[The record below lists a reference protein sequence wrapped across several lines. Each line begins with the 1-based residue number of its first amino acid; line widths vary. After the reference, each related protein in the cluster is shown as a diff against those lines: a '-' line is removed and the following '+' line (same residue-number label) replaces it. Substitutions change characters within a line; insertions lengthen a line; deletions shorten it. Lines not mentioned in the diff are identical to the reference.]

1 MTRYIYQKI
10 GKEYLKKRRNIMNSR
25 IPLGILLSLAIFASC
40 LAAAQ
45 EGTFGTK
52 VKSGDPD
59 VGLPLSE
66 FAPIGGV
73 VPGGADFQ
81 WNAYISYW
89 DVGVTPG
96 IFDDQD
102 VVYLQFGSAA
112 AGPQRIVRANNIRL
126 TGWGNYLAGSYVKQG
141 DSDLGQQLLPWGPF
155 LTPPDNFASGIS
167 TGFWYMNVGGSV
179 GYDSGD
185 PVYLK
190 TAANAFIPAVTTN
203 TNDVRI
209 TANGAFLPGSRVS
222 LNDLDAALPLTPFE
236 WAPPLYTGVGGPQ
249 PQGPGAIARPI
260 ARLSFY
266 NANGNVMAPNNAIY
280 DDVDVVYFD
289 VNPIGIVS
297 PNDVR
302 LF

>member
-1 MTRYIYQKI
+1 MKI
-10 GKEYLKKRRNIMNSR
+10 SNTF
-25 IPLGILLSLAIFASC
+25 GILLCLLFFTSC

-45 EGTFGTK
+45 PGTFGTK
-52 VKSGDPD
+52 INSGDPD
-59 VGLPLSE
+59 VGLPLSG

-73 VPGGADFQ
+73 VPGGATTQ
-81 WNAYISYW
+81 LNAYISYW
-89 DVGVTPG
+89 DVGATPG

-102 VVYLQFGSAA
+102 VIYLQFGSAA

-126 TGWGNYLAGSYVKQG
+126 TGWGPFSAGSYVHQG
-141 DSDLGQQLLPWGPF
+141 DSDLGQQLLPWGPIA
-155 LTPPDNFASGIS
+155 TPPDNFASGIS

-179 GYDSGD
+179 GYDIGD

-190 TAANAFIPAVTTN
+190 TAANAFFPPASTN

-209 TANGAFLPGSRVS
+209 TENGAFLPGSRVS
-222 LNDLDAALPLTPFE
+222 LSDPDAALPLIPFE
-236 WAPPLYTGVGGPQ
+236 WLLPGPPYTSVGGPQ
-249 PQGPGAIARPI
+249 PQGPGPITRPI

-266 NANGNVMAPNNAIY
+266 NANGNVMGASNAIY
-280 DDVDVVYFD
+280 DDGDVVYFD
-289 VNPIGIVS
+289 VNPIGTVS